1 MTLHSWLAQHLAL
14 WLVCLVWLFYA
25 VIQSPLLKPSSVM
38 RPVLT
43 RSWDGSLV
51 TSCACLTPALGSCA
65 NCPLIM
71 LKVSLSQ
78 CQFELSCD
86 KTNHLIFNVYKT
98 SNNPNIRAA
107 YLISVFTL
115 GLNSLFSVQGPCVT
129 ISDIGLGPSTRLTQ
143 TLHSSEA
150 RSIFGFI
157 AHSLWLEIKPSHRA
171 NTSQQIMKILHHCE

>member
-1 MTLHSWLAQHLAL
+1 MGHW
-14 WLVCLVWLFYA
+14 
-25 VIQSPLLKPSSVM
+25 
-38 RPVLT
+38 
-43 RSWDGSLV
+43 SLV
-51 TSCACLTPALGSCA
+51 TSWLTPALGSCA

-115 GLNSLFSVQGPCVT
+115 GLNSLFECSGSLCHDLRYWSRTPLS
-129 ISDIGLGPSTRLTQ
+129 SDSDPAQLGVSLA
-143 TLHSSEA
+143 LSHIHYDW
-150 RSIFGFI
+150 RSNR
-157 AHSLWLEIKPSHRA
+157 H
-171 NTSQQIMKILHHCE
+171 TSRQIMKILHHCE